1 MTLWALAVSQQQQL
15 SITALAPLFC
25 RWLQHLQG
33 DRLDPAADSLMK
45 TLPSLIPALNWGI
58 VGPTLLAMNLSGYT
72 PNIFTIPAPGTEN
85 LGNMI
90 NTRTRFFDQ
99 ALTQYL
105 DTVEQVVI
113 LGAGFDT
120 RLFKFCLGQN
130 LALFEVDQ
138 PGTQRVK
145 KQGLWESGIGLSE
158 ISFVE
163 VNFNQENWIEKLA
176 AAGFE
181 KKKKTF
187 FLWEGV
193 TYYLTETVV
202 KQSLQ
207 MMAEGSGEGSAI
219 AFDFFSKD
227 FIQGKNQW
235 WWTKPGLR
243 ILEGINE
250 PFHFGI
256 NSYNGN
262 QSTLDY
268 LLTGTGFQ
276 LHD

>member
-1 MTLWALAVSQQQQL
+1 MRLFTFLILEVLLSPMTLTSYGLMTLWALAVSQQQQL
-15 SITALAPLFC
+15 SITAIAPLSC

-45 TLPSLIPALNWGI
+45 TLPSLTPALKWGV

-72 PNIFTIPAPGTEN
+72 PNIFTVPPAGTEN

-99 ALTQYL
+99 ALTQHL
-105 DTVEQVVI
+105 DTVEQIVI

-120 RLFKFCLGQN
+120 RLFKFCLGRK

-138 PGTQRVK
+138 PGTQRAK
-145 KQGLWESGIGLSE
+145 KQALRESGLSLDE

-181 KKKKTF
+181 RGKKTF

-193 TYYLTETVV
+193 TYYLTEAVV
-202 KQSLQ
+202 RQSLRA
-207 MMAEGSGEGSAI
+207 MAGVSGEGSAI
-219 AFDFFSKD
+219 AFDFFSRD
-227 FIQGKNQW
+227 
-235 WWTKPGLR
+235 
-243 ILEGINE
+243 
-250 PFHFGI
+250 
-256 NSYNGN
+256 
-262 QSTLDY
+262 
-268 LLTGTGFQ
+268 
-276 LHD
+276 